1 MSDMP
6 RPSAPKVPQSQQEA
20 QDTVFGYLQR
30 TVDALP
36 AGTKLDSTDFRGGGN
51 FNCDDEPAQPG
62 TSPVAYDYWT
72 HAIVPPGV
80 SADDLVEAAGKA
92 WQSWGMRVLER
103 DEFRKPNRFGYPAD
117 GYSLQIKG
125 PSKPGYP
132 PTVIVSSP
140 CFPAEHARDGLPAPT
155 IFTQGR

>member
-1 MSDMP
+1 MIDVMDGEG
-6 RPSAPKVPQSQQEA
+6 RFNAFSAGSQPKGIVNP
-20 QDTVFGYLQR
+20 F
-30 TVDALP
+30 AL
-36 AGTKLDSTDFRGGGN
+36 K
-51 FNCDDEPAQPG
+51 
-62 TSPVAYDYWT
+62 
-72 HAIVPPGV
+72 
-80 SADDLVEAAGKA
+80 
-92 WQSWGMRVLER
+92 VLASY
-103 DEFRKPNRFGYPAD
+103 GYPAD